1 MRANYAFCVIRLFL
15 CAFYLILWM
24 NTFKSDFLL
33 GLRLFYHSKL
43 LVVIFWFSL
52 LLLVGFYVSV
62 QFSARQMATV
72 SMDIGFSI
80 VRLVMPILIVL
91 LVQELFGRE
100 FERKLYLSS
109 FAYPRSRTVWL
120 LSRLWVVLS
129 VMLLVLACF
138 VILLAV
144 LSAYAMGLYHQAT
157 TVSLGV
163 PYLVAVGMLALD
175 LVVVA
180 AFAVLLA
187 VSARTPS
194 FVLLGVLGFV
204 FIARSYTPLLEL
216 LSANPYVVE
225 GFADPR
231 IYRDSIG
238 MLAFLLPDL
247 GRLDVRMIA
256 LYGDMGFL
264 PADWVLMIFSTLSYV
279 MVLLGLSVWVLNKRE
294 FS

>member
-1 MRANYAFCVIRLFL
+1 MRR
-15 CAFYLILWM
+15 M
-24 NTFKSDFLL
+24 NTFRADFLL
-33 GLRLFYHSKL
+33 GLRLFYHSRL
-43 LVVIFWFSL
+43 LGVIFWFSL
-52 LLLVGFYVSV
+52 LILIGFYVAV

-72 SMDIGFSI
+72 SMDVGISI

-109 FAYPRSRTVWL
+109 FAYPRSRTIWL
-120 LSRLWVVLS
+120 LSRLWVILAIVF
-129 VMLLVLACF
+129 VVLACF
-138 VILLAV
+138 VIVLAA
-144 LSAYAMGLYHQAT
+144 LSAYAMELYHQAT
-157 TVSLGV
+157 AVSLGL
-163 PYLVAVGMLALD
+163 PYLVTVGMLALD
-175 LVVVA
+175 LTVVTV
-180 AFAVLLA
+180 FAVLLA

-194 FVLLGVLGFV
+194 FVLLGVFGFV
-204 FIARSYTPLLEL
+204 LIARSYTPLIEL

-256 LYGDMGFL
+256 LYNDMAFF
-264 PADWVLMIFSTLSYV
+264 PSDWALMLSATLAYV
-279 MVLLGLSVWVLNKRE
+279 AALLGLSVWVLNKRE
-294 FS
+294 FN

>member
-1 MRANYAFCVIRLFL
+1 
-15 CAFYLILWM
+15 M
-24 NTFKSDFLL
+24 NKFKSDFFL
-33 GLRLFYHSKL
+33 GFRLFYHSRL
-43 LVVIFWFSL
+43 LVVIFWFSFL
-52 LLLVGFYVSV
+52 LLIGFYVSV

-72 SMDIGFSI
+72 SMDVGFSI
-80 VRLVMPILIVL
+80 IRLVMPILIVL

-100 FERKLYLSS
+100 FERKLYLGS

-129 VMLLVLACF
+129 IVLLVLVGFA
-138 VILLAV
+138 VVLAA
-144 LSAYAMGLYHQAT
+144 LSAYALQLYNQAT
-157 TVSLGV
+157 VVSLGL
-163 PYLVAVGMLALD
+163 PYLITVGMLALD
-175 LVVVA
+175 LAVVTA
-180 AFAVLLA
+180 LAVLLA

-204 FIARSYTPLLEL
+204 LMARSYTPLVEL

-256 LYGDMGFL
+256 LYNDMAFF
-264 PADWVLMIFSTLSYV
+264 PSDWALLISATLAYV
-279 MVLLGLSVWVLNKRE
+279 FVLLGLSVWVLNKRE